1 MKIDIRDNISEEIAL
16 ELVLDVVKR
25 GRVCQGEHGK
35 MYYCWVTIFNVNG
48 IEYAVSVRQYRK
60 TDFLVLQYPIKK
72 RCKST
77 IFFVANLFIVDVY

>member
-25 GRVCQGEHGK
+25 GRVSQGENGK

-60 TDFLVLQYPIKK
+60 TD
-72 RCKST
+72 C
-77 IFFVANLFIVDVY
+77 FVVYKYRRNENITPATKERVV